1 MRKRVRL
8 DDVISPILLHDEC
21 NDSQSFQ
28 GLTNGSQRFCVRHRI
43 IIRQGR
49 SAQARKITAIVFCW
63 SVSHNVTTNRR
74 LASAVYYTAFPF
86 SDPHGLKYCARFNAI
101 CGAPYLK
108 LTNGLKSLQER
119 TAKTFRVMA
128 CACTKSAPIGST
140 IQERN
145 NSEQNQSRNR
155 HRLKVAACP

>member
-1 MRKRVRL
+1 MQRL
-8 DDVISPILLHDEC
+8 PVLPRIDQWLSTILRAASDNYSPGSERPGEKNYGHCILLERIP
-21 NDSQSFQ
+21 
-28 GLTNGSQRFCVRHRI
+28 QRHNQPAVRYPAEWPRE
-43 IIRQGR
+43 
-49 SAQARKITAIVFCW
+49 F
-63 SVSHNVTTNRR
+63 RR
-74 LASAVYYTAFPF
+74 LASAVYYIAFPF
-86 SDPHGLKYCARFNAI
+86 SYPHGLKYCARFNAI
-101 CGAPYLK
+101 CGARYLK
-108 LTNGLKSLQER
+108 LTNDLRSLQER